1 MRRASLSMRT
11 SLSKCRPEILIQ
23 LCKASLH
30 RLTHDDD
37 DVAQNALNALLNLE
51 TEALAAH
58 REELVRLL
66 SSKRTRV
73 RGSAAALLFTIR
85 DAGLD
90 SCDLSDILCNESSF
104 WNDNMRDSLLKSILE
119 GQVDDAN
126 VIWAARSLFDYWV
139 GQGCE
144 EAVHIVESLYAPG
157 MPGFDAAREEYNSA
171 VSGEVSGICT
181 MKDEEQA
188 ARLALAYA
196 ATDIA
201 GLRHYRQARR
211 AKLEEK
217 FKPQRDLEDQLA
229 SFQAIWLQR
238 AVWAAPGKWEALQA
252 AVEDARLIG
261 YRVMLSAAN
270 QDEHMEA
277 KAALQEAKEN
287 VNKLMN
293 EALNEAERSQKV
305 GIKAIGQTRFGQSR
319 PRDALE

>member
-1 MRRASLSMRT
+1 MRT

-23 LCKASLH
+23 LCKASLD

-37 DVAQNALNALLNLE
+37 DVAHNALNALLNLE

-66 SSKRTRV
+66 GSKRTRV
-73 RGSAAALLFTIR
+73 RGSAAALLFRIK
-85 DAGLD
+85 DAGLH

-104 WNDNMRDSLLKSILE
+104 WNDMRDSLVKSIVE
-119 GQVDDAN
+119 GNVDDAN
-126 VIWAARSLFDYWV
+126 AIWAARSLFEYWV
-139 GQGCE
+139 AQGCE
-144 EAVHIVESLYAPG
+144 EAVHIVGSLYAPG
-157 MPGFDAAREEYNSA
+157 MPGFDVAREEYNSA

-201 GLRHYRQARR
+201 GLRHYRQASR

-229 SFQAIWLQR
+229 SLQQ
-238 AVWAAPGKWEALQA
+238 AVWGVRAAPGKWDALRA

-261 YRVMLSAAN
+261 YRVLLSAAN
-270 QDEHMEA
+270 QDKHMEA

-293 EALNEAERSQKV
+293 EALDEAERRRKV
-305 GIKAIGQTRFGQSR
+305 VNEAIGQTRFGLSR
-319 PRDALE
+319 PGDAVE